1 MPTKQSLQT
10 CLALCFWCAALSV
23 SAQDDSE
30 FEALSAALQNPPALA
45 LPMSAIPGHW
55 KSAMRSISGKT

>member
-30 FEALSAALQNPPALA
+30 FEALSAALQQPPCFGFTDVGDSLS
-45 LPMSAIPGHW
+45 LIH
-55 KSAMRSISGKT
+55 I

>member
-10 CLALCFWCAALSV
+10 CLALCFWCAALSL

-30 FEALSAALQNPPALA
+30 FEALSAALQQPPCFGFTDVGESRALEICDA
-45 LPMSAIPGHW
+45 L
-55 KSAMRSISGKT
+55 